1 LKQTK
6 DDDDDGGGGVGG
18 VCLLSVLAR
27 TEFNHLPATPL
38 PSRGREQKNIT
49 AGFLFSVSQTLLLNG
64 SRDSFGGDP
73 RG

>member
-6 DDDDDGGGGVGG
+6 DDDDGGSGGD

-38 PSRGREQKNIT
+38 PSPGREQKNIA

-64 SRDSFGGDP
+64 SRDSF
-73 RG
+73 RGTPEGES